1 MTDTIDAN
9 PLSAL
14 WAARSIAVIGAT
26 ERPRAMGRLPIDYL
40 LRHGFDGFIA
50 PVNPKGG
57 TILGIPA
64 YPSIAAV
71 GRPIDLALVM
81 VPASAVAD
89 AVREC
94 AAAGVR
100 TCIVMSSGFAETGPE
115 GERAQAEL
123 VAIAR
128 SSGMRMVGPNCI
140 GSVGGPGAVMAT
152 FSPVFSSES
161 TPVPSGSIALVSQS
175 GALGFG
181 ALSLAMERGVPVGIA
196 VTTGNEAD
204 VTAAEVAACLAADP
218 GVTGLLMYVESLDDL
233 DSLRA
238 AADLVPVAVLK
249 AGRSEAGA
257 LAAASHTGA
266 LATQDKVVDAVL
278 AALGIARVTDI
289 DDLLDVGAIFASG
302 ARMPGRG
309 VGILTTSGGSG
320 ILATDAIEVAGLELA
335 SLGADT
341 ITALEGIV
349 PSYGNATNPVDV
361 TAAVMTEAGLFERCL
376 DVLAD
381 DESVDGIVA
390 CFAVLVGDDVTRIA
404 TALKAVRERTGMPV
418 VVARTGATSLAPH
431 AAALLAEAGV
441 PAYSTPERAVHALAA
456 LARTGMRPAS
466 AARAAGPTCASP
478 GEQASEDELK
488 ALLASAGLPIPES
501 VLARSIDEAR
511 AGVVAVGGV
520 AVCKAVVPGLLHK
533 SDAGGVVL
541 GVRPDTIDEAFA
553 RLKAL
558 GGDVLVERFVPGG
571 VEVLVGVTPSSL
583 GRVLTVGVGGVLT
596 EVIADAAVR
605 VLPVSADDVR
615 AMIAE
620 TRLARLLAGVRGAP
634 AADAEALVRTVL
646 GIVDATRD
654 WPDGFELDLNPITV
668 LTDGCWI
675 LDAAYA
681 RTTPCSDDGGHH

>member
-1 MTDTIDAN
+1 MTELIGAD

-40 LRHGFDGFIA
+40 LRYGFDGFIA

-57 TILGIPA
+57 TILGLPA
-64 YPSIAAV
+64 YPSIGAV
-71 GRPIDLALVM
+71 GQPIDLALVM

-100 TCIVMSSGFAETGPE
+100 MCVVMSSGFAETGPE
-115 GERAQAEL
+115 GERAQGEL
-123 VAIAR
+123 VAIAQ

-266 LATQDKVVDAVL
+266 LATEDKVVDAAL
-278 AALGIARVTDI
+278 ASLGIARVTDI
-289 DDLLDVGAIFASG
+289 DDLLDVGALFASG

-309 VGILTTSGGSG
+309 VGIITTSGGSG
-320 ILATDAIEVAGLELA
+320 ILATDAIEVAGLDLA

-381 DESVDGIVA
+381 DGSVDGIVA

-404 TALKAVRERTGMPV
+404 NALKAVRERTGMPV
-418 VVARTGATSLAPH
+418 VVARTGASSLAPH

-456 LARTGMRPAS
+456 LARTGSRPAS
-466 AARAAGPTCASP
+466 TERPAGFTCAAP
-478 GEQASEDELK
+478 GDQASEDELK
-488 ALLASAGLPIPES
+488 GLLASAGLPIPES
-501 VLARSIDEAR
+501 VLARNVDEAR
-511 AGVVAVGGV
+511 AGVEVVGGV

-541 GVRPDTIDEAFA
+541 GVEPDTIDEVFT

-571 VEVLVGVTPSSL
+571 VEVLVGITPSSL

-605 VLPVSADDVR
+605 VLPVSTDDVR

-620 TRLARLLAGVRGAP
+620 TRLGQLLAGVRGAP
-634 AADAEALVRTVL
+634 AADCEALVRAVL
-646 GIVDATRD
+646 GIVDATRE
-654 WPDGFELDLNPITV
+654 WQDGFELDLNPITV
-668 LTDGCWI
+668 LPDGCWI

-681 RTTPCSDDGGHH
+681 RSTALSDDGVHH

>member
-1 MTDTIDAN
+1 MTENIDAD

-40 LRHGFDGFIA
+40 LRYGFDGFIA

-115 GERAQAEL
+115 GERAQGEL
-123 VAIAR
+123 VAIAQ

-181 ALSLAMERGVPVGIA
+181 ALSLAMERGVPIGIA

-233 DSLRA
+233 NSLRA

-266 LATQDKVVDAVL
+266 LATLDKVVDAAL
-278 AALGIARVTDI
+278 ASLGIARVTDI
-289 DDLLDVGAIFASG
+289 DDLLDVGALFASG

-309 VGILTTSGGSG
+309 VGIITTSGGSG
-320 ILATDAIEVAGLELA
+320 ILATDAIEVAGLDLA

-404 TALKAVRERTGMPV
+404 TALGAVRERTGMPV

-441 PAYSTPERAVHALAA
+441 PAYSTPERAVNALAA
-456 LARTGMRPAS
+456 LARTGSRPVS
-466 AARAAGPTCASP
+466 AARIAGPTCAAP

-488 ALLASAGLPIPES
+488 GLLASAGLPIPES

-511 AGVVAVGGV
+511 AGVAAVGGV

-541 GVRPDTIDEAFA
+541 GVRPDTIDEVFS

-605 VLPVSADDVR
+605 VLPVSDDDVR
-615 AMIAE
+615 GMIAD

-634 AADAEALVRTVL
+634 AADAEALVRAVL
-646 GIVDATRD
+646 GIVDATRE

-681 RTTPCSDDGGHH
+681 RVTARSNDGGHH

>member
-1 MTDTIDAN
+1 MTQDTTD
-9 PLSAL
+9 LKVL
-14 WAARSIAVIGAT
+14 WAATSIAIIGAT
-26 ERPRAMGRLPIDYL
+26 ERPGAMGRLPIDYL
-40 LRHGFDGFIA
+40 QRYGFAGFIA

-89 AVREC
+89 AVRDC

-115 GERAQAEL
+115 GERAQGEL

-181 ALSLAMERGVPVGIA
+181 ALSLAMERGVPIGIA

-233 DSLRA
+233 NSLRA

-266 LATQDKVVDAVL
+266 LATLDKVVDAAL
-278 AALGIARVTDI
+278 ASLGIARVTDI
-289 DDLLDVGAIFASG
+289 DDLLDVGALFASG

-309 VGILTTSGGSG
+309 VGIVTTSGGSG

-341 ITALEGIV
+341 IAALEAIV

-381 DESVDGIVA
+381 DDSVDGIVA

-404 TALKAVRERTGMPV
+404 NALKSVRERTGMPV
-418 VVARTGATSLAPH
+418 VVARTGASSLAPH

-456 LARTGMRPAS
+456 LARTGSRP
-466 AARAAGPTCASP
+466 ARAARSAGPGCTAP
-478 GEQASEDELK
+478 EDQASENEVK

-501 VLARSIDEAR
+501 VLARSVDDAR
-511 AGVVAVGGV
+511 AGVEAVGGI

-541 GVRPDTIDEAFA
+541 GVRSDTIDEVFV

-571 VEVLVGVTPSSL
+571 VEVLVGITPSSL

-605 VLPVSADDVR
+605 VLPVSEDDVR
-615 AMIAE
+615 GMIAE
-620 TRLARLLAGVRGAP
+620 TRLAQLLAGVRGAP
-634 AADAEALVRTVL
+634 AADCEALIRAVL
-646 GIVDATRD
+646 GIVDATRE

-668 LTDGCWI
+668 LPSGCWI

-681 RTTPCSDDGGHH
+681 SSTAHSDDGGHH